1 MNGLLLR
8 GGGLPLAD
16 DDAGALDF
24 LHEGVPIGELRG
36 REGVRLD
43 VYELFFQ
50 QHIAYQPHVLE
61 TKATE
66 FIGYQRHIDVRRTA
80 LLVAGIG
87 TEQHHLPQR
96 QMPRP
101 ELLSQFP
108 DPL

>member
-43 VYELFFQ
+43 VYEG
-50 QHIAYQPHVLE
+50 A
-61 TKATE
+61 
-66 FIGYQRHIDVRRTA
+66 
-80 LLVAGIG
+80 
-87 TEQHHLPQR
+87 
-96 QMPRP
+96 
-101 ELLSQFP
+101 
-108 DPL
+108 